1 MKAVFFDLDGTLTD
15 PFRGITRC
23 IQHALRGIGAPQV
36 PSASELAW
44 CIGPPLHESLVR
56 LVGRAQADSALTLYR
71 ERFDA
76 VGWRENAVYEG
87 IPDTLE
93 RLHRAGLAL
102 YVATSKPRLYAE
114 RIVGH
119 FGLAAYFRT
128 IFGAELDGRNADKS
142 DLLAVALATS
152 GARNAAMVGD
162 RSHDMMGA
170 RNNGLHPI
178 GVSYGYGTPAELN
191 GAGAAAI
198 ADSPRAIAD
207 LLLTPVPLAG

>member
-1 MKAVFFDLDGTLTD
+1 MCRSSFVFARTMNRREGFANAPAFARLAPMRHNYGCANHESGLLRPRRHTD
-15 PFRGITRC
+15 RSLSR
-23 IQHALRGIGAPQV
+23 HH
-36 PSASELAW
+36 
-44 CIGPPLHESLVR
+44 PLHPARTARHWRTAGAERFRTCLVHWSSAPRKPRALGRSSAGR
-56 LVGRAQADSALTLYR
+56 LG

-152 GARNAAMVGD
+152 EMRACAPKLRHAVAAD
-162 RSHDMMGA
+162 NSHDVGIA
-170 RNNGLHPI
+170 
-178 GVSYGYGTPAELN
+178 AE
-191 GAGAAAI
+191 
-198 ADSPRAIAD
+198 
-207 LLLTPVPLAG
+207 